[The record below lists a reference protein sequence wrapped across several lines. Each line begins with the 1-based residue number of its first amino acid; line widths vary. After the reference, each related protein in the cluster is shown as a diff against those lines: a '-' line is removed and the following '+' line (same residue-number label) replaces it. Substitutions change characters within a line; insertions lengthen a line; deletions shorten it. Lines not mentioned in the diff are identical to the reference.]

1 MPLDTLD
8 ALVRRVTLVKQVLPD
23 TQVLQGQPVTL
34 VGLEPQV
41 TQELQVQLVIR
52 VGQVTREQRVIQ
64 DKLDQLDIL
73 VQRETQAKL
82 V

>member
-64 DKLDQLDIL
+64 DKLDQLDKQEQRATL
-73 VQRETQAKL
+73 V
-82 V
+82 